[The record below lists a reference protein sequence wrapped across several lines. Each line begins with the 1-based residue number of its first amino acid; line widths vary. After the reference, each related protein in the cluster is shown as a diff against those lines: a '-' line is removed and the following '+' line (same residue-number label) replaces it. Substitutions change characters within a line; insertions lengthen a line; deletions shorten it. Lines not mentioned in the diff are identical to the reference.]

1 MRPVSSAMM
10 MIFGTAAL
18 AVLFQP
24 AQAQEAS
31 CYVAQ
36 GTMEEASQRPSPL
49 GHTVF
54 SIDDREAMICYGRPS
69 ARGRTVMGDLVPFGQ
84 PWRLGANEA
93 TAIHLPFAAEV
104 GGVDLEPGSYSI
116 YAVPGEEEWTFFLNS
131 NHERWG
137 VPIDADVRAAE
148 VGSFTRPA
156 ESTDE
161 MVEQLTFRWEAHGQG
176 MGSLVMEWENTR
188 VEIPVHGPGMVHQ
201 DSR

>member
-10 MIFGTAAL
+10 MIFGIAAL
-18 AVLFQP
+18 AVFLQP
-24 AQAQEAS
+24 AQAQEVS

-69 ARGRTVMGDLVPFGQ
+69 ARGRTVMGELVPFGQ
-84 PWRLGANEA
+84 PWRAGANEA
-93 TAIHLPFAAEV
+93 TAIHLPFAAEM

-116 YAVPGEEEWTFFLNS
+116 YAVPGEKEWTFFLNS
-131 NHERWG
+131 DYERWG
-137 VPIDADVRAAE
+137 VPIDADLRAAE
-148 VGSFTRPA
+148 VGSFTRSA
-156 ESTDE
+156 QATDE
-161 MVEQLTFRWEAHGQG
+161 MVEQLTFRWDAHGQG
-176 MGSLVMEWENTR
+176 MGHLVMEWENTR

-201 DSR
+201 ESR